1 MRICFIGTT
10 NKNYVMVNTLILKN
24 NNDESK
30 PVIVIDRDLT
40 EYTIE
45 DGIIKMEWRGCYVWD
60 GENPNYNINDL
71 DLNDYE
77 ADIELED
84 DAPEDYELKINN
96 ILFIKEQLHSVKI
109 AKRIHR
115 RFAII

>member
-1 MRICFIGTT
+1 MRICFTGTT

-24 NNDESK
+24 NKDESK
-30 PVIVIDRDLT
+30 PDIVIDRDLT

-77 ADIELED
+77 ATIEAED
-84 DAPEDYELKINN
+84 DAPEDYELEIDS
-96 ILFIKEQLHSVKI
+96 ILFIGDQLQFVEIMKKYS
-109 AKRIHR
+109 
-115 RFAII
+115 

>member
-1 MRICFIGTT
+1 MRICFTGTT

-24 NNDESK
+24 NKDESK
-30 PVIVIDRDLT
+30 PDIVIDRDLT

-45 DGIIKMEWRGCYVWD
+45 DDGTIKMEQRGCYVWD

-77 ADIELED
+77 ATIEAED
-84 DAPEDYELKINN
+84 DAPEDYELEIDS
-96 ILFIKEQLHSVKI
+96 ILFI
-109 AKRIHR
+109 
-115 RFAII
+115 RF

>member
-1 MRICFIGTT
+1 MRICFTGTT

-45 DGIIKMEWRGCYVWD
+45 DGMERLLCMGW
-60 GENPNYNINDL
+60 
-71 DLNDYE
+71 
-77 ADIELED
+77 
-84 DAPEDYELKINN
+84 
-96 ILFIKEQLHSVKI
+96 
-109 AKRIHR
+109 
-115 RFAII
+115 

>member
-1 MRICFIGTT
+1 MRICVKGTT
-10 NKNYVMVNTLILKN
+10 NKNYVMINTLILKN
-24 NNDESK
+24 KKDESK
-30 PVIVIDRDLT
+30 VIVIDRDLT

-77 ADIELED
+77 ATIEAED
-84 DAPEDYELKINN
+84 DAPEDYELEIDS
-96 ILFIKEQLHSVKI
+96 ILFIGDQLQFVEIMKKYS
-109 AKRIHR
+109 
-115 RFAII
+115 

>member
-1 MRICFIGTT
+1 MKICFTGTT

-24 NNDESK
+24 NKDESK
-30 PVIVIDRDLT
+30 PDIVIDRDLT

-45 DGIIKMEWRGCYVWD
+45 DDGTIKMEWRGCYVWD

-77 ADIELED
+77 ATIEAED
-84 DAPEDYELKINN
+84 DAPEDYELEIDS
-96 ILFIKEQLHSVKI
+96 ILFI
-109 AKRIHR
+109 
-115 RFAII
+115 RFW

>member
-1 MRICFIGTT
+1 MRICFKGTT
-10 NKNYVMVNTLILKN
+10 NKNYVMINTLILKN
-24 NNDESK
+24 KKDESK

-45 DGIIKMEWRGCYVWD
+45 DDGTIKMEWRGCYIWD

-77 ADIELED
+77 ATIEAED
-84 DAPEDYELKINN
+84 DAPEDYELEIDS
-96 ILFIKEQLHSVKI
+96 ILFI
-109 AKRIHR
+109 
-115 RFAII
+115 RF

>member
-1 MRICFIGTT
+1 MRICFNGTT

-24 NNDESK
+24 NKDESK

-45 DGIIKMEWRGCYVWD
+45 DGTIKMEWRGCYEWD
-60 GENPNYNINDL
+60 GENTNYNIDYLDL
-71 DLNDYE
+71 DDYE

-84 DAPEDYELKINN
+84 DTPENYELEIDS
-96 ILFIKEQLHSVKI
+96 ILFIGDQL
-109 AKRIHR
+109 
-115 RFAII
+115 